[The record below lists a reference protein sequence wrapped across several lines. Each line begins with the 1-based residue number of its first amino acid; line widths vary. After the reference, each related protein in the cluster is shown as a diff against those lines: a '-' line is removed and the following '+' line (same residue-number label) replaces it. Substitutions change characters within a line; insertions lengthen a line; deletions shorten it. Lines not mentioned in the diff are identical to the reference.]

1 MIEYLLMGIL
11 LGGAV
16 FYILKRIKKQLTTND
31 GEKNCDKC

>member
-16 FYILKRIKKQLTTND
+16 FYILKRIKKQLIPGD